1 LIAPDESQRGVLE
14 HLRNDAGKQAEVLRA
29 ACPRDIPSDPVAQL
43 KMSKSTAEAVLAAV
57 NTVSPLVEEFYTT
70 FSDEQKAR
78 LMAFGMRANVTND
91 ARPVHRPAHRIL
103 KQDALDKSGLCLRW
117 ERAFRDLP
125 KQHIPREFRLS
136 DAQHRFLSVMID
148 STTHAADELAN
159 SCPADESFTPV
170 GRLQTLR
177 YQLEAIGQAIKTVQ
191 PALGQF
197 FEAFNDARQQH

>member
-1 LIAPDESQRGVLE
+1 
-14 HLRNDAGKQAEVLRA
+14 
-29 ACPRDIPSDPVAQL
+29 VAQL
-43 KMSKSTAEAVLAAV
+43 EVSKSTAEAVLVAV
-57 NTVSPLVEEFYTT
+57 NAVFPLVEEFYTT
-70 FSDEQKAR
+70 VSDEQKAR
-78 LMAFGMRANVTND
+78 IIAFGMRANVNNG
-91 ARPVHRPAHRIL
+91 ARPVNRPARRIL
-103 KQDALDKSGLCLRW
+103 RQDALDKSGLCLWW

-125 KQHIPREFRLS
+125 KQHIRHELRLS

-191 PALGQF
+191 PALGRY
-197 FEAFNDARQQH
+197 FETVNDARQQH